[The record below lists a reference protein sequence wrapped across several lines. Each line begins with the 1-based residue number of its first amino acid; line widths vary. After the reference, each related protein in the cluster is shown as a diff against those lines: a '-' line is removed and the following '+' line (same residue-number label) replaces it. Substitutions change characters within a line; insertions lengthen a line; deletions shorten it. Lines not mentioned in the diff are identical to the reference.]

1 MKNPVRCA
9 TLALTLAF
17 ATTLAAPA
25 FAQTAPCPT
34 GPVGMFQPNH
44 TLTSPVQMAFTQ
56 FNKKTVTIY
65 YSAPSIRCRK
75 VFGTLVPFGEVW
87 RTGANPSTTL
97 VSEVPL
103 KIGTLSVPAGTHTL
117 YTLPSEPGKPWL
129 LIVNNETGQWG
140 TVYHQDKDLGRT
152 PMTASE
158 LPSPQE
164 MFSIAF
170 EKKGSGTELHIRWDK
185 LEESVPVTAE

>member
-1 MKNPVRCA
+1 MKNPARCYA
-9 TLALTLAF
+9 LALSLA
-17 ATTLAAPA
+17 ATLAAPA

-34 GPVGMFQPNH
+34 GQVGMYTPSH
-44 TLTSPVQMAFTQ
+44 TLTSPAQMSFTHLT
-56 FNKKTVTIY
+56 NKSTTTIY

-75 VFGTLVPFGEVW
+75 IFGALVPFGEVW
-87 RTGANPSTTL
+87 RTGANPSTTI

-117 YTLPSEPGKPWL
+117 YTLPAEPGKPWL

-152 PMTASE
+152 PMTAST

-164 MFSIAF
+164 MLSITF
-170 EKKGSGTELHIRWDK
+170 EKKGTGTELHIRWDK
-185 LEESVPVTAE
+185 LDESVPVSAE